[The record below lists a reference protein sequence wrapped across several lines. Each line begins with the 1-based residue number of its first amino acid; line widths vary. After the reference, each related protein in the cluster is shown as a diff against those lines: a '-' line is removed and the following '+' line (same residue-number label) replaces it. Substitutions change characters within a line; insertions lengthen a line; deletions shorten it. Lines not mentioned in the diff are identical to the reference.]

1 MYTFKFS
8 FLYFYSYIPLQCLMM
23 LGFGQCYPTDIIT
36 SQKRTGVQV
45 QGKTEWIVTITNN
58 CSCPIKNLFLNCRNF
73 QSIEPI
79 NPSILSIQ
87 GDLCLVNAGQP
98 IYKDIIQFK
107 YATDRI
113 FLFYTKSFEL
123 FCS

>member
-1 MYTFKFS
+1 MANSIIKILSIIYVLS
-8 FLYFYSYIPLQCLMM
+8 LISQ
-23 LGFGQCYPTDIIT
+23 GFGQCYPADIIT
-36 SQKRTGVQV
+36 SQKRTGVKV
-45 QGKTEWIVTITNN
+45 QGKTEWIVTITNK
-58 CSCPIKNLFLNCRNF
+58 CSCPVKNLFLNCRKF

-87 GDLCLVNAGQP
+87 SDLCLVNAGQP